1 MYEYNPDVVHNENSN
16 SWEKIPDR
24 RVEYVSEKYPWLVAA
39 YRYHNKVNMHFE
51 VCNATCDVISK
62 TRKRMA
68 ERERENKKEG
78 TRKENKEDEGGG
90 GGGMR
95 SKVVRQ

>member
-1 MYEYNPDVVHNENSN
+1 MFVCGPSVADIDPKEMGVSGDDGHGNIWTHYMYEYNPDVVHNENSN

-51 VCNATCDVISK
+51 VL
-62 TRKRMA
+62 
-68 ERERENKKEG
+68 
-78 TRKENKEDEGGG
+78 
-90 GGGMR
+90 
-95 SKVVRQ
+95 